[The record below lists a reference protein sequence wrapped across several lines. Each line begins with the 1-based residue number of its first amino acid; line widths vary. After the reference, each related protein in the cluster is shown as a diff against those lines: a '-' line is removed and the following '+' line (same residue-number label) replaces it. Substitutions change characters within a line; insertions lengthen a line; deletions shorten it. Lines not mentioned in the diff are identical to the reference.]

1 VFSRAACN
9 GYDDTCLRAG
19 DGVGCLRHPD
29 GRAGKRQVVG
39 IKDVVQ
45 SIMLSIGNPT
55 AIGEAFNVSGPSPFS
70 YDVAAKYVSEKLDL
84 PMVEFEVSEFNDFCI
99 DMTKSRSVL
108 GLNPE
113 YDIFRIIDDAI
124 AFRKAGRKRSDCL
137 YPG

>member
-1 VFSRAACN
+1 
-9 GYDDTCLRAG
+9 
-19 DGVGCLRHPD
+19 
-29 GRAGKRQVVG
+29 
-39 IKDVVQ
+39 
-45 SIMLSIGNPT
+45 
-55 AIGEAFNVSGPSPFS
+55 
-70 YDVAAKYVSEKLDL
+70 
-84 PMVEFEVSEFNDFCI
+84 MVEFEVSEFNDFCI